1 MRQSRNKTKDQ
12 KIIRSDGNDLVATED
27 NSIKRKL

>member
-12 KIIRSDGNDLVATED
+12 EIIRSDGNDLVATES
-27 NSIKRKL
+27 NENYN